1 MTNTTNNNT
10 YLNYKYNLK
19 DIKQAEE
26 WLVKDLGLE
35 HTVSKLYAEGE
46 LWGNL
51 LVNGGLVCSIL
62 MRLKIGKVVVNKV
75 PTNIAQVR
83 NNWDIIN
90 KACNLRGY

>member
-1 MTNTTNNNT
+1 M
-10 YLNYKYNLK
+10 
-19 DIKQAEE
+19 
-26 WLVKDLGLE
+26 LE

-51 LVNGGLVCSIL
+51 LVNGGLFCSIL
-62 MRLKIGKVVVNKV
+62 MSLKIGNVVVNKV

-83 NNWDIIN
+83 NNWDTIN